1 MAKKPRGSSK
11 KDRPIMVLLD
21 SLGRRWSLR
30 IIWEL
35 QEGPVKFRA
44 LRKAC
49 DGVSP
54 SVLNTRIRE
63 LRKLG
68 FVQKT
73 DGGYALTRD
82 GESLAQRLGKLDRWA
97 RRWDKRRRAR

>member
-1 MAKKPRGSSK
+1 
-11 KDRPIMVLLD
+11 MVLLD

-35 QEGPVKFRA
+35 QKGPVKFRA
-44 LRKAC
+44 LRAAC

-54 SVLNTRIRE
+54 SVLNDRIRE

-68 FVQKT
+68 FIEKT
-73 DGGYALTRD
+73 DDGYALTRD
-82 GESLAQRLGKLDRWA
+82 GESLAERLRKLDRWA
-97 RRWDKRRRAR
+97 RRWDKRRRSR

>member
-1 MAKKPRGSSK
+1 MSKKPHK
-11 KDRPIMVLLD
+11 ERPIMLLLD

-35 QEGPVKFRA
+35 QDGPAKFRA
-44 LRKAC
+44 LRSAC

-54 SVLNTRIRE
+54 SVLNKRISE

-68 FVQKT
+68 FVEKT
-73 DGGYALTRD
+73 DGGYGLTRD
-82 GESLAQRLGKLDRWA
+82 GESLAERLRKLDRWA
-97 RRWDKRRRAR
+97 RRWDKRRQG

>member
-1 MAKKPRGSSK
+1 MPKAKESA
-11 KDRPIMVLLD
+11 KDRPIVVLLD

-35 QEGPVKFRA
+35 QDGPAKFRA

-54 SVLNTRIRE
+54 SVLNKRIGE
-63 LRKLG
+63 LRDLG
-68 FVQKT
+68 FIKKT
-73 DGGYALTRD
+73 DDGYALTSD
-82 GESLAQRLGKLDRWA
+82 GESLADRLRKLDRWA
-97 RRWDKRRRAR
+97 RRWDKRRKDRD

>member
-1 MAKKPRGSSK
+1 MAKHRESA

-35 QEGPVKFRA
+35 QTGPKKFRA

-49 DGVSP
+49 DEVSP
-54 SVLNTRIRE
+54 SVLNKRIGELRE
-63 LRKLG
+63 LG
-68 FVQKT
+68 FIKKT
-73 DGGYALTRD
+73 DDGYALTSD
-82 GESLAQRLGKLDRWA
+82 GESLADRLRKLDRWA
-97 RRWDKRRRAR
+97 RRWDKRRKDKS

>member
-1 MAKKPRGSSK
+1 MPKGKETDE
-11 KDRPIMVLLD
+11 DRPIVVLLD

-35 QEGPVKFRA
+35 QEGPTKFRA

-54 SVLNTRIRE
+54 SVLNKRLGE
-63 LRKLG
+63 LRDLG
-68 FVQKT
+68 FVRKT
-73 DGGYALTRD
+73 DHGYTLTSD
-82 GESLAQRLGKLDRWA
+82 GESLRERLRKLDRWA
-97 RRWDKRRRAR
+97 KRWDKRRKDK

>member
-1 MAKKPRGSSK
+1 M
-11 KDRPIMVLLD
+11 ILLD

-35 QEGPVKFRA
+35 QGDPQKFRA

-54 SVLNTRIRE
+54 SVLSKRLGE
-63 LRKLG
+63 LNDLG
-68 FVQKT
+68 FIEKT
-73 DGGYALTRD
+73 RGGYRLTSD
-82 GESLAQRLGKLDRWA
+82 GESLADRLRKLDRWA
-97 RRWDKRRRAR
+97 RRWDKRHKHK